1 MSTFSDNLKKFR
13 VQKNLTQEQVAEK
26 LGVNS
31 QTVSRW
37 ECDTTAPD
45 VSLLPDIARLYG
57 VTIDDF
63 FKVAVS
69 GYENYAQRL
78 ACVYGKTRDP
88 QDFIRADEEFKAL
101 RKSGN
106 YSFEDK
112 RMHGMIH
119 QYMMWYCQTQA
130 FKLYDL
136 VINGDTS
143 RGENYWRTRMA
154 KNYLLIFIG
163 QGEKCITEQLKRVEE
178 DEKCGEEWNL
188 LLRAYFHARR
198 YEEAYEYLPKAI
210 EAVPDFW
217 RVYSVGGDVCVK
229 LGKYDEAIGLLDK
242 AISFDSG
249 HFDPKRI
256 KAQCY
261 DNKGEFRK
269 AYELRLELAA
279 EMRERGYDVEADDMV
294 RQAEYWYG
302 KSKGTG

>member
-1 MSTFSDNLKKFR
+1 MTENLFASNLKKFR
-13 VQKNLTQEQVAEK
+13 LQKGLTQEQVANE
-26 LGVNS
+26 LGVNA

-37 ECDTTAPD
+37 ECGTTAPD
-45 VSLLPDIARLYG
+45 VYLLPEVARLYG

-63 FKVAVS
+63 FKKTVS

-88 QDFIRADEEFKAL
+88 QDFIRADEEFKIL
-101 RKSGN
+101 KQNGN

-119 QYMMWYCQTQA
+119 QYMMFYCQTQA

-136 VINGDTS
+136 VINGDTE

-154 KNYLLIFIG
+154 KNYLMIYLG
-163 QGEKCITEQLKRVEE
+163 LADKCIAEQLKLVEE
-178 DEKCGEEWNL
+178 NEKCGEEWNL
-188 LLRAYFHARR
+188 LLRAFFHSRR

-229 LGKYDEAIGLLDK
+229 LGKYDEAIELLDK
-242 AISFDSG
+242 AIKFDSG

-261 DNKGEFRK
+261 NDMGNFRK
-269 AYELRLELAA
+269 AYELRLELAD
-279 EMRERGYDVEADDMV
+279 EMREPET
-294 RQAEYWYG
+294 E
-302 KSKGTG
+302 K